1 MTRITRVRTE
11 RERLAFWS
19 LARAIYPARHSAWVP
34 PLWQHYRQLMGRLDD
49 PERAFFVAW
58 QDDQPVAHLGVKRH
72 RQALHFGFLECL
84 PSQLRA
90 LERLLEQACRTF
102 PGLPLRGPYHF
113 RQEDPYPGLLVDGFD
128 TPPSFLLAY
137 HPPYYADLLEQAGF
151 RSLQEMHTYS
161 FQRGQFRQDL
171 MQGRARRAS
180 EQGVTVRSMDPW
192 HRVRDTRLLASVFN
206 DALADNW
213 GFEEFDEPMMREFV
227 VLSLLL
233 IRPETVLFAQ
243 REGSTVGAL
252 ITLPDLNPML
262 ERCQGRLTLR
272 LLYDYLTRRSWIRN
286 YRLYAIGVVR
296 RARQLD
302 VAGALVHA
310 LTQLDT
316 RIPWERLEASWVLA
330 DNRPMQAMIAAL
342 GGRREKTYRLLE
354 RS

>member
-1 MTRITRVRTE
+1 LTSITRVRTE

-19 LARAIYPARHSAWVP
+19 LARAIYPGRHPAWVP
-34 PLWQHYRQLMGRLDD
+34 PLWQHYRQLMGGLDD

-58 QDDQPVAHLGVKRH
+58 HNGEPVAHLGVKRH
-72 RQALHFGFLECL
+72 QQALHFGFLECL
-84 PSQLRA
+84 PGQHQA
-90 LERLLEQACRTF
+90 LNGLFKQACETF

-137 HPPYYADLLEQAGF
+137 HPPYYAELLEQAGF

-161 FQRGQFRQDL
+161 FQRGEVRQDL
-171 MQGRARRAS
+171 MRGRARRAA

-192 HRVRDTRLLASVFN
+192 HRVRDTRKLASVFN
-206 DALADNW
+206 NALADNW

-233 IRPETVLFAQ
+233 IRPETVLFADHQ
-243 REGSTVGAL
+243 GATVGAL

-262 ERCQGRLTLR
+262 TRSQGRLTLR

-286 YRLYAIGVVR
+286 YRAYAIGIVR
-296 RARQLD
+296 EARQLD
-302 VAGALVHA
+302 VAGAMIEA
-310 LTQLDT
+310 LAKLDA

-330 DNRPMQAMIAAL
+330 DNRPMQAMLSAL
-342 GGRREKTYRLLE
+342 GARREKTYRLLE
-354 RS
+354 RA

>member
-11 RERLAFWS
+11 RERLAFWHLS
-19 LARAIYPARHSAWVP
+19 RAIYPGRHPAWVP
-34 PLWQHYRQLMGRLDD
+34 PLWQHYRQLMGSLNE

-58 QDDQPVAHLGVKRH
+58 QGERPVAHLGVKRH
-72 RQALHFGFLECL
+72 KQALHFGFLECL
-84 PSQLRA
+84 PDH
-90 LERLLEQACRTF
+90 LESLKGLFEQACGTF

-137 HPPYYADLLEQAGF
+137 HPPYYAELLAQAGF
-151 RSLQEMHTYS
+151 QTVQEMHTYS
-161 FQRGQFRQDL
+161 FQRGEVRQDL
-171 MQGRARRAS
+171 MQSRARRAA
-180 EQGVTVRSMDPW
+180 EQGVRVRSMDPW
-192 HRVRDTRLLASVFN
+192 HRVRDTRLLATVFN

-243 REGSTVGAL
+243 HQGCTVGAL

-262 ERCQGRLTLR
+262 ARCQGRLTPR
-272 LLYDYLTRRSWIRN
+272 LLYDYLTRCGWIRS

-296 RARQLD
+296 QARQLD
-302 VAGALVHA
+302 VAGALIDA
-310 LTQLDT
+310 LARVYD
-316 RIPWERLEASWVLA
+316 RISWERQEASWVLA
-330 DNRPMQAMIAAL
+330 DNRPMLAMITAL